1 MRIPDFT
8 REPFIKTCK
17 YSVVILVLF
26 LFFAPHMFGQGNLL
40 MYPKRLVFEGTQNR
54 VQLLNL
60 TNTGKD
66 SATYRISYVEIKMTS
81 DGQRE
86 YLSEP
91 EEGQRFATPFLRVF
105 PRTVTIA
112 PNKSQ
117 QVKIQLIK
125 ASSLVPGEYRSHLY
139 LRAVPKD
146 EKLEKEKEIVSK
158 NQGLSISLKPIFG
171 YTIANII
178 KIGEPEI
185 QVELS
190 NLAIENSKKNTAELS
205 FNINRTGNMSPYGDF
220 RVWYISS
227 KGEETIVAT
236 HKGIS
241 VYVPGPYRKLRIELK
256 NPNGINFNEGELRIV
271 YASSGTGKTIY
282 TETNLKL

>member
-1 MRIPDFT
+1 M
-8 REPFIKTCK
+8 
-17 YSVVILVLF
+17 
-26 LFFAPHMFGQGNLL
+26 
-40 MYPKRLVFEGTQNR
+40 
-54 VQLLNL
+54 QLLNL

-66 SATYRISYVEIKMTS
+66 SATYRISYVEVKMTG
-81 DGQRE
+81 DGQRA

-91 EEGQRFATPFLRVF
+91 EEGQRFATPYLRVF

-125 ASSLVPGEYRSHLY
+125 TSLLESGEYRSHLH

-146 EKLEKEKEIVSK
+146 EKLEKEKEIASED
-158 NQGLSISLKPIFG
+158 QGLSISLKPIFG

-190 NLAIENSKKNTAELS
+190 NLAIEVSEKNIAELR

-220 RVWYISS
+220 RVWHISP

-236 HKGIS
+236 LKGIS

-256 NPNGINFNEGELRIV
+256 NPKEINFNEGELRIV

-282 TETNLKL
+282 TETNFKL

>member
-1 MRIPDFT
+1 MRIPNFT
-8 REPFIKTCK
+8 REPLKKTCK
-17 YSVVILVLF
+17 YSVLILVLF
-26 LFFAPHMFGQGNLL
+26 LFYAPHTFGQGNLL
-40 MYPKRLVFEGTQNR
+40 IYPKRLVFEGTQKR

-66 SATYRISYVEIKMTS
+66 SATYRISYVEIKMTD

-105 PRTVTIA
+105 PRTVTLA

-125 ASSLVPGEYRSHLY
+125 ASSLEPGEYRSHLY

-146 EKLEKEKEIVSK
+146 KKLEKK
-158 NQGLSISLKPIFG
+158 NETDNENTGLSISLTPVFG

-178 KIGEPEI
+178 KIGEPNI

-190 NLAIENSKKNTAELS
+190 NLAVADREKNFPELS
-205 FNINRTGNMSPYGDF
+205 FNINRKGNMSPYGDF
-220 RVWYISS
+220 SVWHISP
-227 KGEETIVAT
+227 KGVETIVGSI
-236 HKGIS
+236 KGIS
-241 VYVPGPYRKLRIELK
+241 VYVPGTYRKLRIKLN
-256 NPNGINFNEGELRIV
+256 NPKEINFNEGELRIV
-271 YASSGTGKTIY
+271 YASSAGKTIY
-282 TETNLKL
+282 TETSFKL

>member
-1 MRIPDFT
+1 MRILNIT
-8 REPFIKTCK
+8 RDPLKKTCK
-17 YSVVILVLF
+17 YPVVILVLF

-40 MYPKRLVFEGTQNR
+40 LYPKRLVFEGTQNR

-66 SATYRISYVEIKMTS
+66 SATYRISYVEVKMTG

-86 YLSEP
+86 YLKEP

-112 PNKSQ
+112 PNRSQ
-117 QVKIQLIK
+117 QIKIQLIK
-125 ASSLVPGEYRSHLY
+125 TSSLEPGEYRSHLY

-146 EKLEKEKEIVSK
+146 KKREKK
-158 NQGLSISLKPIFG
+158 NETDTENTGLSISLTPVFG

-178 KIGEPEI
+178 KIGEPDI

-190 NLAIENSKKNTAELS
+190 DIAVEISKKNIPELS
-205 FNINRTGNMSPYGDF
+205 FNINRKGNMSPYGDF
-220 RVWYISS
+220 NVWHISP
-227 KGEETIVAT
+227 KGEETIVGSI
-236 HKGIS
+236 KGIS
-241 VYVPGPYRKLRIELK
+241 VYVPGTYRKLRIKLN
-256 NPNGINFNEGELRIV
+256 NPKKINFYEGELRIV
-271 YASSGTGKTIY
+271 YASSAGKTIY
-282 TETNLKL
+282 SETSFKL